1 MGYTSLAVQNRVFQE
16 GQAAR
21 MGFSSEFIPLSCR
34 LGLSTPMELSFE
46 LVPDTDWLEI
56 GTTGKLCE
64 DLIALTLHTQGNK
77 SSSQRFARG
86 KHRLL
91 LPVAQCDVLHRLW
104 FVQAPSESRLPSIAG
119 LEEMRVLFRET
130 TGLARHIPRLVVWGD
145 GRLAKVEWFGN
156 QLKEEAATGL
166 TVH

>member
-1 MGYTSLAVQNRVFQE
+1 MGYTTLAVQNRVFSE
-16 GQAAR
+16 GEAAR
-21 MGFSSEFIPLSCR
+21 VGFSSEFIPLSCR
-34 LGLSTPMELSFE
+34 LGIPNPMELSFE
-46 LVPDTDWLEI
+46 LVPDTDYIEI

-64 DLIALTLHTQGNK
+64 ELVALTVFTQGNR

-91 LPVAQCDVLHRLW
+91 LPVAQRDVLHRLW
-104 FVQAPSESRLPSIAG
+104 FVQAPSESRVPAIAG

-130 TGLARHIPRLVVWGD
+130 TGLARHIPRLAVWGD
-145 GRLAKVEWFGN
+145 GQRAQVEWFGN
-156 QLKEEAATGL
+156 QLKEEQVTGL